1 MTAPIRYLIAEVVPC
16 LFERRQC
23 ASDRTGW
30 CSGCNGDG
38 TRTVVTDVEVTP
50 DDDVSAERDR
60 LRSQI
65 VMLVAALEMIRDGN
79 RDPISLAEIGLREAG
94 L

>member
-1 MTAPIRYLIAEVVPC
+1 MTADDLAAITAELVRLTHVI
-16 LFERRQC
+16 
-23 ASDRTGW
+23 
-30 CSGCNGDG
+30 
-38 TRTVVTDVEVTP
+38 
-50 DDDVSAERDR
+50 DDVSAERDR

-79 RDPISLAEIGLREAG
+79 RDPVSLAEIGLREAG